1 VSGRRLEGVRIPPRC
16 VEVRRKPAWRRA
28 CLAYREKRR
37 PGASDHEA
45 HEAADAAVQAVLPL
59 PYKGA
64 SVEVVNAI
72 AYATRHHSEWFWQ
85 GLAKVKGKAD

>member
-1 VSGRRLEGVRIPPRC
+1 MSGRRLEGVRTPARC
-16 VEVRRKPAWRRA
+16 VEVRRKPASRRA

-59 PYKGA
+59 PYKEA
-64 SVEVVNAI
+64 SVEAVNAI
-72 AYATRHHSEWFWQ
+72 AYATRITQSGSGR
-85 GLAKVKGKAD
+85 GLQR